1 MKRRV
6 SRVNMRVYQ
15 LTKAAPAIR
24 AAIRRHEQSCW
35 GEYLELVTL
44 RFRSNLPT
52 SPTLNGFP
60 ELRAAVDSLIR
71 YAVRRDALECL
82 QVLDARGCSFV
93 HVTQPMRG
101 TLLHEAARSGSLR
114 TLCWLIDAQALPVG
128 AQAARNVT
136 PLHLASKHGHVEI
149 VRALLARQS
158 FVDTPD
164 MYGGTPL
171 HEALFAGHHEI
182 ARFLIDAAANLGA
195 TALPGETPLMTA
207 TRTAIR
213 TSQWTTVELLLN
225 RGAAL
230 GHALPLLLDPQ
241 SSVIS
246 PHPRVQAASLES
258 SDQHEVGRLF
268 ETATAEQARAL
279 LERGAHPETAAI
291 YALRNEAHALLGVIR
306 ARRPFLYTSAHYHAA
321 LESVQ
326 GLQQLLNHGG
336 DPNAIIEAKNVDE
349 RFPLIYFAAQ
359 LRMAP
364 ETIPL
369 LLRHGA
375 RPAAPPELTAEPL
388 LVNLSREY
396 YLTPEM
402 TAAYVECGHD
412 VNVRAGNGKTAL
424 HFLVVKFWSEGL
436 ANNIDA
442 LLRAGAE
449 VNATDRNGRTPLM
462 DFLRAYEGDDVSC
475 ITALLEAGA
484 SVTAIDRRGWTVLH
498 YLYEK
503 QSNIDPETDYHS
515 ALHLLLSRGAD
526 IHALCDE
533 GFYAD
538 EVGNKSNLSDPRK
551 SLKRLRERVTLSNM
565 TAPVQQPLRPRRRF
579 KPAGP

>member
-1 MKRRV
+1 MRRRV
-6 SRVNMRVYQ
+6 STVNMRVHE
-15 LTKAAPAIR
+15 LLGAAPAIR

-35 GEYLELVTL
+35 GEHLELVTL
-44 RFRSNLPT
+44 RFRSNLPR

-71 YAVRRDALECL
+71 HAVRRDALECL
-82 QVLDARGCSFV
+82 QVLDARGCSFL

-114 TLCWLIDAQALPVG
+114 TLCWLIDTQALSVG
-128 AQAARNVT
+128 AQAAGNVT
-136 PLHLASKHGHVEI
+136 PLHLACKHGHVEI

-164 MYGGTPL
+164 AFGETPL

-182 ARFLIDAAANLGA
+182 ARVLIDAAANLGA

-230 GHALPLLLDPQ
+230 GHALPMLLDPQ

-246 PHPRVQAASLES
+246 PHPRIQAARLET

-279 LERGAHPETAAI
+279 LERGSHPETAAV
-291 YALRNEAHALLGVIR
+291 YALRNEDHALLGLIR
-306 ARRPFLYTSAHYHAA
+306 TWRPFQYTSAHYHAA
-321 LESVQ
+321 LGSVQ
-326 GLQQLLNHGG
+326 GLKQLLDHGG
-336 DPNAIIEAKNVDE
+336 DPNAIIEGRNFDE
-349 RFPLIYFAAQ
+349 RLPLIYFAAQ
-359 LRMAP
+359 LRITRD
-364 ETIPL
+364 TIPL

-388 LVNLSREY
+388 LVNLAREY
-396 YLTPEM
+396 YLRPEM

-424 HFLVVKFWSEGL
+424 HFLVVKFWDEAL
-436 ANNIDA
+436 ASNLDA

-462 DFLRAYEGDDVSC
+462 DFLRAYEGDDVSG

-484 SVTAIDRRGWTVLH
+484 SVTAIDRRGRTVLH

-503 QSNIDPETDYHS
+503 HSDIDPETDYQS

-526 IHALCDE
+526 IHAQCNE

-538 EVGNKSNLSDPRK
+538 EVGNNGNLADLRE
-551 SLKRLRERVTLSNM
+551 SLRRLRARVHLSNM
-565 TAPVQQPLRPRRRF
+565 AAAERQPVTPRRRL
-579 KPAGP
+579 KPAGS

>member
-15 LTKAAPAIR
+15 LIKAAPAIR

-71 YAVRRDALECL
+71 YAVRRDALACL
-82 QVLDARGCSFV
+82 RVLDARGCSFV

-128 AQAARNVT
+128 AHAARNVT

-164 MYGGTPL
+164 TYGETPL
-171 HEALFAGHHEI
+171 HVALFAGHHEI
-182 ARFLIDAAANLGA
+182 ARVLIDAAANLGA
-195 TALPGETPLMTA
+195 TAMPGETPLTTA
-207 TRTAIR
+207 TRDALR
-213 TSQWTTVELLLN
+213 TDRWTTVELLLD

-230 GHALPLLLDPQ
+230 GHALPMLQDPRASQ
-241 SSVIS
+241 IS
-246 PHPRVQAASLES
+246 AHPRVQAARLES
-258 SDQHEVGRLF
+258 CDQDKVGQRF
-268 ETATAEQARAL
+268 QTATAEQARAL

-291 YALRNEAHALLGVIR
+291 YALRNEDHALLGLIR
-306 ARRPFLYTSAHYHAA
+306 AWRPFQYTSAHYHAA
-321 LESVQ
+321 LGSIQ
-326 GLQQLLNHGG
+326 GLKQLLDHGG
-336 DPNAIIEAKNVDE
+336 DPNAIIEGRNFDE
-349 RFPLIYFAAQ
+349 RLPLIYCAAQ
-359 LRMAP
+359 LRITRD
-364 ETIPL
+364 TIPL
-369 LLRHGA
+369 LLRYGA
-375 RPAAPPELTAEPL
+375 RPAAPSELTTEPL
-388 LVNLSREY
+388 LVNLAREY

-412 VNVRAGNGKTAL
+412 VSVRAGNGKTAL
-424 HFLVVKFWSEGL
+424 HFLVVKFWDEAL
-436 ANNIDA
+436 ASNLDA
-442 LLRAGAE
+442 LLRAGAD
-449 VNATDRNGRTPLM
+449 VNATDRYGRTPLM
-462 DFLRAYEGDDVSC
+462 DFLRAYEGDEVSG

-484 SVTAIDRRGWTVLH
+484 CVTAIDRKGRTVLH
-498 YLYEK
+498 HLCEK
-503 QSNIDPETDYHS
+503 HANVDPEVDYQS
-515 ALHLLLSRGAD
+515 ALHLLLGRGAD
-526 IHALCDE
+526 IDAKCNE
-533 GFYAD
+533 GYYAD
-538 EVGNKSNLSDPRK
+538 EVGNNENLTDLRE
-551 SLKRLRERVTLSNM
+551 SLRRLRARVHLSNM
-565 TAPVQQPLRPRRRF
+565 AAPERQP
-579 KPAGP
+579 